1 MSPRLRVL
9 LSLLFLLPGLASAQL
24 LPERTAPPSPLQ
36 RELAAIDSVAELER
50 RLAASIGQKGAGETR
65 LAILSRLVELQPHVG
80 RRRYELA
87 AAYAALGD
95 KRGAYD
101 ALIRLTGQGYAFEI
115 EKDARFEPVHGT
127 QVWEY
132 LVGHFAANRRPFG
145 TGEVAYR
152 VPDRG
157 QLLEAIAWDPS
168 RKRLLLGGL
177 RDGNIVFLADDGRP
191 EPFIE
196 ARRAGLWSVSALAVD
211 ATRGKL
217 WAASTALP
225 VFADLEPKQAG
236 ISGVF
241 RFDLEKGELEHRFLL
256 PAQAGAVITALAVG
270 ARGEVYAA
278 DGLNGTVYLVDG
290 AGMRPYL
297 GGAQF
302 GDLRSLAVSA
312 DGRRLYI
319 ADYDAG
325 VIVVDLVRGQ
335 GTPLAVPSQLSLD
348 GIESMQLWNGHLIL
362 VQSGTA
368 PALRVMRAKLDSSGL
383 RVEQIQPLEANR
395 PEFQRLGGS
404 AVAGDWLYLVANS
417 PRALASERD
426 PKIPA
431 GEVRVIYRS
440 DLTGKSL
447 MPVAPLPLKR
457 R

>member
-1 MSPRLRVL
+1 MSPRLLVL
-9 LSLLFLLPGLASAQL
+9 CSLLILPPDFAGAQL
-24 LPERTAPPSPLQ
+24 LPERPAASSPLE

-50 RLAASIGQKGAGETR
+50 RLAAATGQEGAGETR
-65 LAILSRLVELQPHVG
+65 LAILKRLVELQPHVG

-115 EKDARFEPVHGT
+115 EKDARFAPVHGT

-132 LVGHFAANRRPFG
+132 LVGHFVANRRPFG

-152 VPDRG
+152 VPDQAR
-157 QLLEAIAWDPS
+157 LLEAIAWDPS
-168 RKRLLLGGL
+168 RQRLLLGGL
-177 RDGNIVFLADDGRP
+177 RDGSIVFIADDGRP

-196 ARRAGLWSVSALAVD
+196 ARGAGLWSVSALAVD
-211 ATRGKL
+211 VAQGKL
-217 WAASTALP
+217 WVASTALP
-225 VFADLEPKQAG
+225 VFAGLKPEQAG

-241 RFDLEKGELEHRFLL
+241 RFDLEKGEIEHRFLL
-256 PAQAGAVITALAVG
+256 PAQAGAAITALALG

-302 GDLRSLAVSA
+302 RDLRSLAVSA
-312 DGRRLYI
+312 DGRQLYI

-325 VIVVDLVRGQ
+325 VIVVDLVQGQ
-335 GTPLAVPSQLSLD
+335 AAPLAVPSQLSLD
-348 GIESMQLWNGHLIL
+348 GIESMQLWNGHLVL

-368 PALRVMRAKLDSSGL
+368 PALRVMRAKLDASGR

-417 PRALASERD
+417 PRALAGERD
-426 PKIPA
+426 PQIPS

-447 MPVAPLPLKR
+447 MPVAPLPLKGR
-457 R
+457 